1 MLVMN
6 TVQPKADRQA
16 RRKPLRV
23 GAFRQDAA
31 YAGAVERV
39 KTWTR
44 ECLKLSAD
52 DTIIVSEMACGL
64 PGCPP
69 LETVVAFWTDGDKR
83 HVFKVFKPVAEVVMD
98 DLPPSW
104 LKNSLCATEGMDFSC
119 C

>member
-1 MLVMN
+1 MN
-6 TVQPKADRQA
+6 TAQPKADRPA

-23 GAFRQDAA
+23 GAFRQDAG
-31 YAGAVERV
+31 YARAVERV

-44 ECLKLSAD
+44 ECLKLAVD
-52 DTIIVSEMACGL
+52 DTIIVTEMACGL

-83 HVFKVFKPVAEVVMD
+83 HAFKVFKPVAEVVMD

-104 LKNSLCATEGMDFSC
+104 LKGSLCVTEGMDFSC